1 MPTKITEKVVKEL
14 LPPAV
19 GNRRIYD
26 TDLPGFG
33 VRITANA
40 AVAFVLNY
48 TLRGVERR
56 FTIGR
61 WPTWS
66 VLAARDEAKRLKRL
80 VDQGHDPLK
89 ERLDHRAAPTVRQLW
104 ERYETE
110 HLPALSKAGGK
121 DVERMF
127 EQLIL
132 PKLGSKKLMD
142 LTSAD
147 TDKLHRDI
155 TKDRGGTRA
164 NRSLMQFRHAL
175 NMAIRWQ
182 WLERNPAASFN
193 RNDEQGRSRYLTSDE
208 LERLDKALDSEK
220 DGAAADAVRLLLLTG
235 ARRSEVL
242 GATWSEFDLG
252 AKLWIK
258 PAKRTKQ
265 RKEHRV
271 PLSDAAVA
279 LLIEMNELKGESEYL
294 FPSTNGT
301 WRTEINDAWNRIRKA
316 AGLKDFR
323 LHDLRHSF
331 ASIGASNGLS
341 LEMIGSLLGHGE
353 VTTTARYSHL
363 FDDALRSAA
372 NLIGG
377 KLSKAR

>member
-1 MPTKITEKVVKEL
+1 MPTKISEKVVKEL
-14 LPPAV
+14 LPPAT
-19 GNRRIYD
+19 GNRRVYD

-33 VRITANA
+33 VRITANGV
-40 AVAFVLNY
+40 VAFVLNY

-66 VLAARDEAKRLKRL
+66 VTAARDEAKRLKRL

-89 ERLDHRAAPTVRQLW
+89 ERQDHRAAPTVRQLW

-110 HLPALSKAGGK
+110 HLPSLSKAGGK

-132 PKLGSKKLMD
+132 PRLGSRKLMD

-164 NRSLMQFRHAL
+164 NRTLMQLRHAL
-175 NMAIRWQ
+175 NLAIRWQ

-193 RNDEQGRSRYLTSDE
+193 RNDEQGRERHLTSEE
-208 LERLDKALDSEK
+208 LERLGKALDTEK
-220 DGAAADAVRLLLLTG
+220 DGNAADAVRLLLLTG

-242 GATWSEFDLG
+242 GATWNEFDLVAG
-252 AKLWIK
+252 LWTK
-258 PAKRTKQ
+258 EAHRTKQ
-265 RKEHRV
+265 RKRHRV
-271 PLSDAAVA
+271 PLSDTAVTV
-279 LLIEMNELKGESEYL
+279 LLEMRELKGESEYL
-294 FPSTNGT
+294 FPTVNGT
-301 WRTEINDAWNRIRKA
+301 WRTEINGAWNRIRKA

-341 LEMIGSLLGHGE
+341 LEMIGALLGHND

-377 KLSKAR
+377 KLSKRG

>member
-14 LPPAV
+14 LPPAA

-33 VRITANA
+33 VRITANG

-66 VLAARDEAKRLKRL
+66 VMAARDEAKQLKRL

-89 ERLDHRAAPTVRQLW
+89 ERQDHRAAPTVRQLW

-110 HLPALSKAGGK
+110 HLPTLSKAGGK

-164 NRSLMQFRHAL
+164 NRSLMQLRHAL

-193 RNDEQGRSRYLTSDE
+193 RNDEHGRTRYLTSEE
-208 LERLDKALDSEK
+208 LERLDKALDAEK

-242 GATWSEFDLG
+242 GATWSEFDLN

-271 PLSDAAVA
+271 PLSDTAVA
-279 LLIEMNELKGESEYL
+279 LLIEMNELKGKSEYL
-294 FPSTNGT
+294 FPSSSGT
-301 WRTEINDAWNRIRKA
+301 WRSGQTTSRSCLVGRPS
-316 AGLKDFR
+316 FR
-323 LHDLRHSF
+323 ATRPH
-331 ASIGASNGLS
+331 
-341 LEMIGSLLGHGE
+341 
-353 VTTTARYSHL
+353 
-363 FDDALRSAA
+363 
-372 NLIGG
+372 
-377 KLSKAR
+377 